1 MRDQQRQLNVDL
13 SRYGDDATYV
23 ILGDG
28 RALVFHVCDDQ
39 NIRAHII
46 DANGQEHNESPA
58 AAMRELRSWVEQHR
72 EH

>member
-1 MRDQQRQLNVDL
+1 MPDQQRQLNVDL

-28 RALVFHVCDDQ
+28 RALVFHVCDDH

-46 DANGQEHNESPA
+46 DANGQERNESPA